1 LSVMSKPNVL
11 VLGGMGFIGRNMVQ
25 YLVEN
30 DLANQIRSVDK
41 VLASTANLGA
51 GHAEAFNAANVEAM
65 QANLTSE
72 AGIKKAFTPKEG
84 NEKFDIVFN
93 LAAETKYGQT
103 EEVYRE
109 KVLGLSKRAGETAV
123 EFGVSKFIEVS
134 TAQVYSEGKKPS
146 GPDSKIS
153 PWTNLAKYKLQAEQ
167 ALKEISGLPLV
178 IVRPAIVYGPG
189 DVSGISPRVITA
201 AVYKYLNEKMKF
213 LWSGDMK
220 LNTVH
225 VRDCCAAL
233 WTISEKAEVGTV
245 WNLADKNTTSQEK
258 INKLLEPIFGI
269 KTGFFGT
276 VISSAAKLKLKAV
289 TEEIN
294 DKHLKPW
301 SDLCKKEGILNTPL
315 TPYIDQELL
324 YNNSLS
330 VDGSAVESLGF
341 TYKYPNVTEELIRE
355 QIKYYVDQ
363 NLFPTV

>member
-1 LSVMSKPNVL
+1 MSKPNVL

-30 DLANQIRSVDK
+30 DLANKIRSVDK
-41 VLASTANLGA
+41 VLPSTANLGA
-51 GHAEAFNAANVEAM
+51 GHAEAFAAPNVQAM
-65 QANLTSE
+65 QANLTSD
-72 AGIKKAFTPKEG
+72 AGIKKAFTPEDG
-84 NEKFDIVFN
+84 DEKFDIVFN

-103 EEVYRE
+103 EEVYNE
-109 KVLGLSKRAGETAV
+109 KVLGLSRRAGQTAV

-134 TAQVYSEGKKPS
+134 TAQVYAEGKKPS
-146 GPDSKIS
+146 NTSAKLS
-153 PWTNLAKYKLQAEQ
+153 PWTNLAKYKLQAENE
-167 ALKEISGLPLV
+167 LKGINGLPLI

-201 AVYKYLNEKMKF
+201 AVYKHLNEKMKF
-213 LWSGDMK
+213 LWTGDMK

-225 VRDCCAAL
+225 VRDCCGAL
-233 WTISEKAEVGTV
+233 WTISQKAEVGSIY
-245 WNLADKNTTSQEK
+245 NLADKNATSQEK

-301 SDLCKKEGILNTPL
+301 SDLCKKEGIVNTPL

-330 VDGSAVESLGF
+330 VDGSDVESLGF

>member
-1 LSVMSKPNVL
+1 
-11 VLGGMGFIGRNMVQ
+11 MVQ

-30 DLANQIRSVDK
+30 DLANKIRSVDK
-41 VLASTANLGA
+41 VLPSTANLGA
-51 GHAEAFNAANVEAM
+51 GHAEAFAAPNVQAM
-65 QANLTSE
+65 QANLTSD
-72 AGIKKAFTPKEG
+72 AGIKKAFTPEDG
-84 NEKFDIVFN
+84 DEKFDIVFN

-103 EEVYRE
+103 E
-109 KVLGLSKRAGETAV
+109 V

-134 TAQVYSEGKKPS
+134 TAQVYAEGKKPS
-146 GPDSKIS
+146 NTSAKLS
-153 PWTNLAKYKLQAEQ
+153 PWTNLAKYKLQAENE
-167 ALKEISGLPLV
+167 LKGINGLPLI

-201 AVYKYLNEKMKF
+201 AVYKHLNEKMKF

-225 VRDCCAAL
+225 VRDCCSAL
-233 WTISEKAEVGTV
+233 WVISQKAEVGSIY
-245 WNLADKNTTSQEK
+245 NLADKNATSQDK
-258 INKLLEPIFGI
+258 VNKLLEPIFGI

-301 SDLCKKEGILNTPL
+301 SDLCKKEGILNPPL